1 MVKEVKLNTNKIRG
15 LLVEKKISQDVIA
28 KIFKVSRV
36 TVSNMLHDR
45 SKMSAEQLF
54 LLANLTNE
62 KMENFFN

>member
-36 TVSNMLHDR
+36 TVCNMLHDR
-45 SKMSAEQLF
+45 AKMSAEQLF

-62 KMENFFN
+62 KMENFFI